1 METVLV
7 FPQDAHREA
16 GETARYG
23 SSHAGHEGIEGVS
36 TRAVNASKQH
46 GTELGGQGRR
56 PGGNGIYAEIQ
67 MMSGGWLGH
76 KEATRENI
84 LEKGGNRKRP
94 EESVW
99 LEPEH
104 ELSAHGSCMAF
115 LDSVFYPNPRAEPSK
130 DLNEKSKMNYSS
142 CWRSDG

>member
-16 GETARYG
+16 GETARHG
-23 SSHAGHEGIEGVS
+23 SSHAGHEGSEGVS
-36 TRAVNASKQH
+36 TTAVNASKQP

-67 MMSGGWLGH
+67 MMAGGWLGH
-76 KEATRENI
+76 KEARRENI

-99 LEPEH
+99 LEPER
-104 ELSAHGSCMAF
+104 ELSGHGSCMDF
-115 LDSVFYPNPRAEPSK
+115 LDSAFYPNPRAEPSK
-130 DLNEKSKMNYSS
+130 GLNEESKMNYSG

>member
-16 GETARYG
+16 GETRHG
-23 SSHAGHEGIEGVS
+23 RLHAGHEGSEGIS
-36 TRAVNASKQH
+36 TRAVNTSRLHVAR
-46 GTELGGQGRR
+46 LGGQGRH

-67 MMSGGWLGH
+67 MMAGSWLGH
-76 KEATRENI
+76 RETRRQNI
-84 LEKGGNRKRP
+84 LEKGGNNKRP

-99 LEPEH
+99 LEPDH
-104 ELSAHGSCMAF
+104 ELSGHGSCMAF
-115 LDSVFYPNPRAEPSK
+115 LDSAFYPKLGAEPSK
-130 DLNEKSKMNYSS
+130 GLNGESKMNYSG